1 MFQTNII
8 QRETITTMV
17 ESYHRGCKK
26 VDQAYEL
33 LQSASGDFES
43 AYGTHYRDFSAY
55 PGQNER
61 NAEEIKLRIRKNA
74 WRVIINRLEIHKFM
88 SIADLDKLQQSFDSK
103 EVPEIELGTVMDI
116 VSGMVENAP
125 EYAKK
130 LVLEVYEI
138 LMPGTRH
145 TNYKTNVKNARR
157 ALGKKV
163 ILTWKVEMGYG
174 STFNVNYNYDKELVA
189 IDKVFFALDGK
200 GIPPGYRS
208 PLVDA
213 INSTP
218 IKSGYGETDYFKFR
232 CCQNRNLHLEF
243 KRLDLVSKLNQIVGV
258 GGNRIAD

>member
-8 QRETITTMV
+8 QRETISSMV
-17 ESYHRGCKK
+17 DAYHLGCSEI
-26 VDQAYEL
+26 DQAYIL
-33 LQSASGDFES
+33 LQSGTSHIQSVFGDQF
-43 AYGTHYRDFSAY
+43 HDFSCY
-55 PGQNER
+55 PAREER
-61 NAEEIKLRIRKNA
+61 NAGEIKLRIRKNA

-88 SIADLDKLQQSFDSK
+88 SIADLDKLQNSFDSK

-145 TNYKTNVKNARR
+145 TDYKTNIKNARR

-163 ILTWKVEMGYG
+163 ILSYKVEMGYG
-174 STFNVNYNYDKELVA
+174 NTFRVNYNYDKELVA

-213 INSTP
+213 ISSTP
-218 IKSGYGETDYFKFR
+218 IKKGYGETDYFRFR

-243 KRLDLVSKLNQIVGV
+243 KRLDLVSKLNQIVGL